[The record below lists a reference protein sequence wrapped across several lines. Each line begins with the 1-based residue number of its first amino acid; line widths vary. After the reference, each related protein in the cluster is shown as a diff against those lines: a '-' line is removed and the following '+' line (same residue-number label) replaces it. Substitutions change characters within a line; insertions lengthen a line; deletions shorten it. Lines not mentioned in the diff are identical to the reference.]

1 MLERLKVA
9 LVHQTYSRM
18 GGREHYVANLADGL
32 LERGHEVHLFC
43 AKVRAE
49 PPEALRIHRVFRL
62 NVNGL
67 TRTASFALAAQAS
80 VRRHEFDIVHGFG
93 DIAKQDVL
101 RLGGGC
107 HREFR
112 KRVLLSADAPL
123 RRRMSARLSP
133 HQWVQLALESARL
146 KKGNFIKLIVNSRTV
161 RDQIGKYFD
170 VSDEDVRVVYNGV
183 DLERFDAH
191 RFENA
196 RDDIRGSLGL
206 SKENLAILFLGSGF
220 FLKGLD
226 TLLGAFGRAATELP
240 GARLLVAGRDRRQG
254 AYERLAERYG
264 VGARARFVG
273 TTDEPERL
281 YAAADVFVLPSR
293 YDASAN
299 TVLEAMACGL
309 PVITSSG
316 NGAKEFIEEGKEGFV
331 LEASTDGDGLAAL
344 ILGLSSEEKREAMGR
359 AARKKAMLFPLKR
372 NLEETL
378 GVYAEVV
385 ELKKRRN

>member
-254 AYERLAERYG
+254 AYQRLAERYG
-264 VGARARFVG
+264 VGGRARFVG